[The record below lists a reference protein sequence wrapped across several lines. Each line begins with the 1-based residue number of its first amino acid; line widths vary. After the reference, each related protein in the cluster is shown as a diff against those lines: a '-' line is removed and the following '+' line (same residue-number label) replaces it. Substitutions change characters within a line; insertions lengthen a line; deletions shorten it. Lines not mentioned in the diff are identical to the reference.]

1 MKVKNKKVRFGLLA
15 KLLLGL
21 VLPMILIMI
30 FVGNRIIGQAKTIVT
45 ELDTNY
51 LTAEAERAGEQVNA
65 YFQRYIGIAEMAAK
79 EETVVEGVSR
89 WMRRL
94 ITCVSET
101 ADEEIKEIVA
111 SDEIVVYAW
120 LCDLETKD
128 FLQSDD
134 TYETKETF
142 DVTSRKWYQPVVDSK
157 QSAVT
162 GSL

>member
-1 MKVKNKKVRFGLLA
+1 MKVKNKKVRFGLLG

-30 FVGNRIIGQAKTIVT
+30 FVGNRIIGQVKTIVT

-51 LTAEAERAGEQVNA
+51 LTAEANRAGEQVNA
-65 YFQRYIGIAEMAAK
+65 YFQRYIGITEVAAK
-79 EETVVEGVSR
+79 EDLIVKGVSQ
-89 WMRRL
+89 WN
-94 ITCVSET
+94 ET
-101 ADEEIKEIVA
+101 FNHSQNQEQLMKKLKEIVA

-128 FLQSDD
+128 FLQSDG

-142 DVTSRKWYQPVVDSK
+142 DITSRKWY
-157 QSAVT
+157 
-162 GSL
+162 